1 MRSLNIKQLK
11 QKIQKWVY
19 QYVQSAN
26 ADGIV
31 VGLSGGIDSSVTAA
45 LSVEAIGKENVI
57 GVSLPC
63 ESPQKDVKD
72 ATLVAE
78 TLGIEFLKIELKD
91 AYETFLETTRPM
103 IESNRLAMANVK
115 PRLRM
120 NMLYFIGQSKG
131 TYLVAGT
138 GNRTELAIGYFTKY
152 GDGGV
157 DFEPIGG
164 LYKCEVESLAKLLN
178 IPEKIIERPPS
189 AGLWEGQT
197 DEEEI
202 GILYETL
209 DEIIYRMDYG
219 LDLDKFDIKKVD
231 KVKDMFNS
239 SKHKRKMP
247 PTYEVS
253 Q

>member
-11 QKIQKWVY
+11 QDIKKWIQ

-31 VGLSGGIDSSVTAA
+31 IGLSGGIDSSVTAA
-45 LSVEAIGKENVI
+45 LSVEAIGKENVL

-63 ESPQKDVKD
+63 ESPKKDIQD
-72 ATLVAE
+72 AKMVAKN
-78 TLGIEFLKIELKD
+78 LGIEFLKINLKNTYDSFLD
-91 AYETFLETTRPM
+91 ATKATIET
-103 IESNRLAMANVK
+103 NRLAKANVK

-120 NMLYFIGQSKG
+120 TMLYFIGQSKD
-131 TYLVAGT
+131 TYLIAGT
-138 GNRTELAIGYFTKY
+138 GNRTELALGYFTKY

-164 LYKCEVESLAKLLN
+164 LYKCEVEVLAETLN
-178 IPEKIIERPPS
+178 IPKKIIERPPS

-202 GILYETL
+202 GILYDTL

-219 LDLDKFDIKKVD
+219 LELDEFDIQKVKKV
-231 KVKDMFNS
+231 KKMFNS

-247 PTYEVS
+247 PIYKIS